1 MLHDPPADPG
11 AARERMVGAE
21 HVLVPFSYSPDEPL
35 GPILAAAAARPGQR
49 FLVTGRVPPGLDA
62 APPPNVTLTDFVSD
76 ADYERLLATAA
87 VVCCLTVNDN
97 TMQRGGY
104 EALAWHKPLVTSDR
118 AVLRD
123 YFGDAAVYCRP
134 DDATSIGEALD
145 AALGHARDVRGADGG
160 ASRRAEHLLRGGA
173 AARQGGPRPV
183 LTALAAARRLN
194 RGRPEAAP
202 ASRKRK
208 WAGISPARHP
218 PRRRTTRRRP
228 ARHPGCG

>member
-1 MLHDPPADPG
+1 M
-11 AARERMVGAE
+11 
-21 HVLVPFSYSPDEPL
+21 PFSYSPDEPL

-118 AVLRD
+118 TVLRD

-145 AALGHARDVRGADGG
+145 AALATPG
-160 ASRRAEHLLRGGA
+160 SY
-173 AARQGGPRPV
+173 AARMAERHAELSTSYEAELLPV
-183 LTALAAARRLN
+183 KEALGLF
-194 RGRPEAAP
+194 
-202 ASRKRK
+202 
-208 WAGISPARHP
+208 
-218 PRRRTTRRRP
+218 
-228 ARHPGCG
+228 